1 MSADL
6 FRRTKSLL
14 LDHIRLLNHHS
25 IGDTHADDA
34 QAIVDEISILL
45 KSDEI
50 QALEQKIDDVERKVV
65 SEDIADEILNGKY
78 CVGGSC
84 KD

>member
-1 MSADL
+1 VLIYLDVQ
-6 FRRTKSLL
+6 KSLL

-25 IGDTHADDA
+25 IGDTHVDDA

-50 QALEQKIDDVERKVV
+50 QALEQK
-65 SEDIADEILNGKY
+65 N
-78 CVGGSC
+78 
-84 KD
+84 